1 MFPHRR
7 GLLDLGQY
15 DVYMLSLHNSVKR
28 PSLHMKLS
36 PRTLLIN
43 MRVSPDFK
51 AAAEAAA
58 MAENR
63 SLTSF
68 VEKLILDHIRAM
80 ERISVKPAGKRK

>member
-1 MFPHRR
+1 
-7 GLLDLGQY
+7 
-15 DVYMLSLHNSVKR
+15 
-28 PSLHMKLS
+28 MKLS
-36 PRTLLIN
+36 PRTILIN

-68 VEKLILDHIRAM
+68 VEKLVLDHIRAA
-80 ERISVKPAGKRK
+80 ERVAVKPAGKKK